1 MNIRFQTESLEQFL
15 PEALPL
21 LRGQWSEV
29 GSCPQAHALD
39 VDMALYA
46 SIEQAGALHITTART
61 ADATLVGYAIYFV
74 HDYPHVQ
81 QVCMAQS
88 DALYLHPDYRK
99 GFAGL
104 RLLQAAEHALE
115 GRGVNNIMQTC
126 TRKKDFGVLLRR
138 MGYVNTE
145 TVYRKEM

>member
-1 MNIRFQTESLEQFL
+1 MTIRFQTESLEQFL

-21 LRGQWSEV
+21 LRGHWSEV
-29 GSCPQAHALD
+29 GSCPQAHPLD
-39 VDMALYA
+39 IDTDLYA
-46 SIEQAGALHITTART
+46 AIERAGALHITTARAAT
-61 ADATLVGYAIYFV
+61 AQLVGYAIYFV
-74 HDYPHVQ
+74 QRYPHVRAL
-81 QVCMAQS
+81 CMAQS

-104 RLLQAAEHALE
+104 RLLQAAERALADK
-115 GRGVNNIMQTC
+115 GVRNIMQTC
-126 TRKKDFGVLLRR
+126 TIKKDFGALLRR